1 MQNPRAQGPKGLL
14 EKPCGMI
21 LPLMNYGNHISRGQ
35 CTPNK
40 LRHVF
45 IYIPFFFSFIFWW
58 IYHDGTFLLGNL
70 WDSASRRIIYQDDDK
85 QGAPRQ
91 SFLSFISYIYIY
103 ISDIVIV
110 FIRSTSQALPGTGS
124 LTSLRS
130 RCQRRG
136 GRGCWSHRCLET
148 ADIDLWQGKNQGLIM
163 VNIG

>member
-85 QGAPRQ
+85 QGAPTQ

-103 ISDIVIV
+103 IRYCDS
-110 FIRSTSQALPGTGS
+110 FHSKHFPGAPWNWQPDVPAIPVPA
-124 LTSLRS
+124 
-130 RCQRRG
+130 QRRQRVLVPQVPG
-136 GRGCWSHRCLET
+136 DCRHWFVARQKSG
-148 ADIDLWQGKNQGLIM
+148 
-163 VNIG
+163 VNYG